1 MPELPEVHA
10 LAADLRARLGGR
22 VVHRLDVLSIAALKT
37 FDPSVDALAGRTV
50 EDVTNHGKCLDL
62 TLGPLHLV
70 LHLAR
75 AGWIRWFET
84 APPAGGRGGRTALA
98 ARLVLEGGAGIGIT
112 EYGST
117 KRLALWIVHRPED
130 VPGIATLGPDPLAD
144 AFTEDAFAAV
154 LAAAGR
160 AQIKGVLRDQGRIAG
175 IGNAYSDEILHV
187 ARMSPFK
194 PAAMTEEERHR
205 LYLALRSTL
214 ADAIARSDGLA
225 AADLKSEKKSGMR
238 VHGRTGQACPVCG
251 DVVRQ
256 VRFAD
261 STLQYCATCQTGGKP
276 LADRAMS
283 KLLK

>member
-1 MPELPEVHA
+1 
-10 LAADLRARLGGR
+10 
-22 VVHRLDVLSIAALKT
+22 
-37 FDPSVDALAGRTV
+37 
-50 EDVTNHGKCLDL
+50 
-62 TLGPLHLV
+62 
-70 LHLAR
+70 
-75 AGWIRWFET
+75 
-84 APPAGGRGGRTALA
+84 
-98 ARLVLEGGAGIGIT
+98 VLEGGSGIALTEAG
-112 EYGST
+112 S
-117 KRLALWIVHRPED
+117 KKSLALWIVRRPDE
-130 VPGIATLGPDPLAD
+130 VPRVATLGPDPLAD
-144 AFTEDAFAAV
+144 TFTEEAFAAV

-194 PAAMTEEERHR
+194 PAAMSEDERHR

-214 ADAIARSDGLA
+214 AEAITRSEGLA
-225 AADLKSEKKSGMR
+225 AAELKGEKRSGMR
-238 VHGRTGQACPVCG
+238 VHGRIGEVCPVCG

-283 KLLK
+283 RLLK

>member
-10 LAADLRARLGGR
+10 LAADLGARLGGR
-22 VVHRLDVLSIAALKT
+22 VVQRLDVLSIAALKT
-37 FDPSVDALAGRTV
+37 FDPPADALAGETV
-50 EDVTNHGKCLDL
+50 REVTNHGKFLDL
-62 TLGPLHLV
+62 TVGPLHLV

-75 AGWIRWFET
+75 AGWIRWFD
-84 APPAGGRGGRTALA
+84 AAPPPAGRPGRTALA
-98 ARLVLEGGAGIGIT
+98 ARLVLEGGAGIAVT
-112 EYGST
+112 EAGS
-117 KRLALWIVHRPED
+117 KKSLALWVVRRPED
-130 VPGIATLGPDPLAD
+130 VPGVATLGPDPLAD
-144 AFTEDAFAAV
+144 AFTEEAFAAV
-154 LAAAGR
+154 LAGAGR

-194 PAAMTEEERHR
+194 PAAMSDEERHR
-205 LYLALRSTL
+205 LYVALRETL

-283 KLLK
+283 RLLK